1 MGLWTVVSHCV
12 GSGNSTWPSASSLQS
27 MANFFFFLYKG
38 VRLKQDQKRKK
49 GKRKPQRQEDF
60 LNPTSKS
67 RDLLEGREGGT
78 APCVKMPL
86 LNNLTQ

>member
-12 GSGNSTWPSASSLQS
+12 GSGNSTWPLASSLQS
-27 MANFFFFLYKG
+27 MDNFFFYIQRSSVKT
-38 VRLKQDQKRKK
+38 KPKKKK

-67 RDLLEGREGGT
+67 RDLLKGREGGT